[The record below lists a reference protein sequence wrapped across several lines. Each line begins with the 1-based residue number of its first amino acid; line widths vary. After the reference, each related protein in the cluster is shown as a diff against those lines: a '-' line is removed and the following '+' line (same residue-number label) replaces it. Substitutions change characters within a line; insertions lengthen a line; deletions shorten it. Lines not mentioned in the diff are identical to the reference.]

1 MPLRTFA
8 LLLNPGAWSLA
19 PQLPGLLAAAGRALA
34 LALHSA
40 GRRVPLNSAFA
51 RPARRGP
58 DRFRRAPGR
67 ALQRSPG
74 GAPLSTGSLQTSGEL
89 PGAVPGAA
97 PGRCRLCGYR
107 EPKVAVKGAAEIK
120 QK

>member
-40 GRRVPLNSAFA
+40 GRRAPLNSAFA

-58 DRFRRAPGR
+58 DRFRRAPGP

-74 GAPLSTGSLQTSGEL
+74 GAPLSTGLFQTSGD
-89 PGAVPGAA
+89 PGPVPGAA
-97 PGRCRLCGYR
+97 PGRRRLYGYR